1 MKIIDSTSQDPKSQT
16 PSMLSGMIDSIRLG
30 RTSLDIQSQEA
41 VINALEKVLDHRYI
55 MLRNVA
61 LEDIEEPIPL
71 VLVGPHGVTAIFPNA
86 SRGVYRAKGD
96 DWEQMDDTREI
107 YRPALTNLIVETQ
120 QMAYAVENHLKS
132 KMDRAP
138 SVEPTLVFTDPG
150 IHIEMVRPSVRIVM
164 LDAIDRFNASLLR
177 QQFNLDRDEVETIV
191 DILARSIGV
200 LLDES
205 PFPERDAFSFA
216 DETESQSKIPD
227 LVDRI
232 PRGEGAV
239 RTLNKIPFS
248 NRQWLVLGLL
258 VVVNIIILTALVLFI
273 LFSS

>member
-1 MKIIDSTSQDPKSQT
+1 MKVIDSTSQASKSQT
-16 PSMLSGMIDSIRLG
+16 PSMLSGMIESIKLG

-41 VINALEKVLDHRYI
+41 VIAALEKVLDNRYF
-55 MLRNVA
+55 MLRSVVLN
-61 LEDIEEPIPL
+61 DIEEPVPL
-71 VLVGPHGVTAIFPNA
+71 ILAGPHGVTAIFPNA

-96 DWEQMDDTREI
+96 DWEQMDDSRDI
-107 YRPALTNLIVETQ
+107 YRPALTNLIIGTQ
-120 QMAYAVENHLKS
+120 QMAYAVETYLKS

-150 IHIEMVRPSVRIVM
+150 IHIEMARPSVRIVM
-164 LDAIDRFNASLLR
+164 LDAIDRFTASLLQ

-200 LLDES
+200 VLDES
-205 PFPERDAFSFA
+205 PFPERDAFSFP
-216 DETESQSKIPD
+216 DESEKQSKIPD
-227 LVDRI
+227 IVDRI

-239 RTLNKIPFS
+239 KTLNKIPFN

-258 VVVNIIILTALVLFI
+258 VVVNILILTALVLFI